1 MTSSSIDKEF
11 GHYSSD
17 EDNDLIIS
25 NRSSSLEV
33 EDDSSFRPI
42 QLQPAK
48 KSVLYYLATMYA
60 FLIIYRT
67 EVLLSSALAVSVSIG
82 VSEFVRM
89 HSPKK
94 RVRAR

>member
-25 NRSSSLEV
+25 NRSSLEV

-48 KSVLYYLATMYA
+48 KSALYYLATMYA